1 MENMVCTKH
10 GSISKSKYTMR
21 ENLRN
26 FLRGLSVLLGT
37 PQGLPLLEGRGLLPH
52 ELQVHPLQHV
62 RRAHEAVIHL
72 KLEASLIERR
82 PQEVQLGV
90 VHRREEVVEHVVAK
104 GGGHEEEVG
113 GLLDV
118 ADGVDLVDA
127 PVLGLGVQIVAGVV
141 DERVVVGGYE
151 RCEGQPVEAEAL

>member
-1 MENMVCTKH
+1 M
-10 GSISKSKYTMR
+10 
-21 ENLRN
+21 
-26 FLRGLSVLLGT
+26 
-37 PQGLPLLEGRGLLPH
+37 
-52 ELQVHPLQHV
+52 HPLQHV
-62 RRAHEAVIHL
+62 RRAQEAVIHP

-90 VHRREEVVEHVVAK
+90 VHRGEEVVEHVVAE

-127 PVLGLGVQIVAGVV
+127 PVLGRGVLVVAGVV
-141 DERVVVGGYE
+141 YERVVVGGYE
-151 RCEGQPVEAEAL
+151 GREGQPVEAEAL